1 MADDLTPEQRRRNMQ
16 AIKSKDTTIELALR
30 KALWSRG
37 IRYRKNYKTL
47 IGKPDIAIT
56 KYKIAIFCDSEF
68 WHGYDWE
75 NRNQLIKSNR
85 EYWIPKIERNMER
98 DQKVNAA
105 LQQEGWTLIRF
116 WERQIRKQLDNCVDI
131 VLWQYK
137 NPNMMAQKKRS
148 TTGLFVLKEKTKCIL
163 RKGR

>member
-105 LQQEGWTLIRF
+105 LQQEGWTVIRF

-131 VLWQYK
+131 VL
-137 NPNMMAQKKRS
+137 REI
-148 TTGLFVLKEKTKCIL
+148 EKTYL
-163 RKGR
+163 

>member
-30 KALWSRG
+30 KALWSKG
-37 IRYRKNYKTL
+37 IRYRKNCKTL

-56 KYKIAIFCDSEF
+56 KYKIAVFCDSEY

-75 NRNQLIKSNR
+75 IRNQKIKSNR
-85 EYWIPKIERNMER
+85 EYWIPKIERNMAR

-105 LQQEGWTLIRF
+105 LEQEGWTVIRF
-116 WERQIRKQLDNCVDI
+116 WERQIRKELESCVDE
-131 VLWQYK
+131 VLS
-137 NPNMMAQKKRS
+137 AIEKKQADS
-148 TTGLFVLKEKTKCIL
+148 I
-163 RKGR
+163 